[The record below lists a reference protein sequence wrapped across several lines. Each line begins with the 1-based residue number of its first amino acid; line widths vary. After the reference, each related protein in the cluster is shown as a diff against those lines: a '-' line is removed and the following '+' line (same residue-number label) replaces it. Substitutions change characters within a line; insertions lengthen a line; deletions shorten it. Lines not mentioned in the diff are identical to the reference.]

1 MHNQPTRQDNIL
13 DLVFTNNPSLVKSS
27 TSVPGISD
35 HAMVVTDCD
44 IKPVYNKQN
53 PRKVYLFSKANWE
66 EIYSACENLS
76 IKIQNMVKLKDS
88 LEEIWT
94 TFKTEIQNAMDT
106 FIPSKTF
113 KKNNTVPWFNRKL
126 KRMCRRKARLYK
138 HAKKSKQWMEFKQ
151 YQKLCKKEFKQAET
165 DYINKTIQDGLDNNN
180 CKPFW
185 RYIKAKRQDNIGVAP
200 LKRKGNLYSESKDKA
215 QILVEQ
221 FYSVFTKLGT
231 RTLAKLPKC
240 FKFDMPSLVITAP
253 GIEKLLKKIN
263 VSKSIGPDN
272 ISNVILKNCA
282 SQLAP
287 GLSAIFQKSIDCGDL
302 PEDWVNANISPVF
315 KKGDVH
321 LAENY
326 RPVSLTSVSCKLLEH
341 IICKHMLNHLEKNKI
356 LTNLN
361 HGFRSGY
368 SCETQLLVT
377 LDELL
382 HFNDKGLQTDI
393 AILDFSKAFDTVP
406 HEELLCKLESYG
418 ITGSLHEWLRTF
430 LSKRH
435 MQVVIEGEA
444 SEKVT
449 VDSGVPQGTVLGPIL
464 FLCHINDL
472 PEAVQSQ
479 VRLFADDC
487 LLYRPIKSQS
497 DHITLQNDLIELE
510 KWADKWGMRFNA
522 KKCYIMSINN
532 RSTHFYSLNN
542 HILKQVEENPYL
554 GLTLTENLK
563 WSSHITKITK
573 KANST
578 IGFLRRNLKSC
589 PQDCRKSAYIS
600 LVRSVLDYGSI
611 IWDPYLSRDIEK
623 LERVQRQA
631 ARFITGDYHSRE
643 EGSVTGMLDMLEL
656 ETLQRRR
663 SMCRLFF
670 LFKVVEGLVPAINPE
685 EYLKPQKQK
694 RRIKPRT
701 YENFKSV
708 NIVEKHSVNHD
719 RGYEIE
725 QCHSEQLKNSFFIK
739 TIIEWNHLEQEVV
752 HAETVEGFKTLLN
765 HRD

>member
-1 MHNQPTRQDNIL
+1 
-13 DLVFTNNPSLVKSS
+13 
-27 TSVPGISD
+27 
-35 HAMVVTDCD
+35 
-44 IKPVYNKQN
+44 
-53 PRKVYLFSKANWE
+53 
-66 EIYSACENLS
+66 
-76 IKIQNMVKLKDS
+76 
-88 LEEIWT
+88 
-94 TFKTEIQNAMDT
+94 
-106 FIPSKTF
+106 
-113 KKNNTVPWFNRKL
+113 
-126 KRMCRRKARLYK
+126 
-138 HAKKSKQWMEFKQ
+138 
-151 YQKLCKKEFKQAET
+151 
-165 DYINKTIQDGLDNNN
+165 
-180 CKPFW
+180 
-185 RYIKAKRQDNIGVAP
+185 
-200 LKRKGNLYSESKDKA
+200 
-215 QILVEQ
+215 
-221 FYSVFTKLGT
+221 
-231 RTLAKLPKC
+231 
-240 FKFDMPSLVITAP
+240 
-253 GIEKLLKKIN
+253 
-263 VSKSIGPDN
+263 
-272 ISNVILKNCA
+272 
-282 SQLAP
+282 
-287 GLSAIFQKSIDCGDL
+287 
-302 PEDWVNANISPVF
+302 
-315 KKGDVH
+315 
-321 LAENY
+321 
-326 RPVSLTSVSCKLLEH
+326 
-341 IICKHMLNHLEKNKI
+341 
-356 LTNLN
+356 
-361 HGFRSGY
+361 
-368 SCETQLLVT
+368 
-377 LDELL
+377 
-382 HFNDKGLQTDI
+382 
-393 AILDFSKAFDTVP
+393 
-406 HEELLCKLESYG
+406 
-418 ITGSLHEWLRTF
+418 
-430 LSKRH
+430 

-479 VRLFADDC
+479 VGLFADDC

-623 LERVQRQA
+623 LERVKRQA

>member
-1 MHNQPTRQDNIL
+1 
-13 DLVFTNNPSLVKSS
+13 
-27 TSVPGISD
+27 
-35 HAMVVTDCD
+35 
-44 IKPVYNKQN
+44 
-53 PRKVYLFSKANWE
+53 
-66 EIYSACENLS
+66 
-76 IKIQNMVKLKDS
+76 
-88 LEEIWT
+88 
-94 TFKTEIQNAMDT
+94 
-106 FIPSKTF
+106 
-113 KKNNTVPWFNRKL
+113 
-126 KRMCRRKARLYK
+126 
-138 HAKKSKQWMEFKQ
+138 
-151 YQKLCKKEFKQAET
+151 
-165 DYINKTIQDGLDNNN
+165 
-180 CKPFW
+180 
-185 RYIKAKRQDNIGVAP
+185 
-200 LKRKGNLYSESKDKA
+200 
-215 QILVEQ
+215 
-221 FYSVFTKLGT
+221 
-231 RTLAKLPKC
+231 
-240 FKFDMPSLVITAP
+240 
-253 GIEKLLKKIN
+253 
-263 VSKSIGPDN
+263 
-272 ISNVILKNCA
+272 
-282 SQLAP
+282 
-287 GLSAIFQKSIDCGDL
+287 
-302 PEDWVNANISPVF
+302 
-315 KKGDVH
+315 
-321 LAENY
+321 
-326 RPVSLTSVSCKLLEH
+326 
-341 IICKHMLNHLEKNKI
+341 MLNHLEKNKI

-361 HGFRSGY
+361 HGLRSGY

-406 HEELLCKLESYG
+406 HEEPLCKLESYG

-464 FLCHINDL
+464 FLFHINDI
-472 PEAVQSQ
+472 PEAVHSQ

-563 WSSHITKITK
+563 WSSQYITKITK

-578 IGFLRRNLKSC
+578 IGFLRWNLKSC

-611 IWDPYLSRDIEK
+611 IWDPYLSCDIEK

-663 SMCRLFF
+663 NMCRLFF
-670 LFKVVEGLVPAINPE
+670 LFKVVERLVPAINPE

-725 QCHSEQLKNSFFIK
+725 QCHSKQLKNSFFIK
-739 TIIEWNHLEQEVV
+739 TIIE
-752 HAETVEGFKTLLN
+752 
-765 HRD
+765 